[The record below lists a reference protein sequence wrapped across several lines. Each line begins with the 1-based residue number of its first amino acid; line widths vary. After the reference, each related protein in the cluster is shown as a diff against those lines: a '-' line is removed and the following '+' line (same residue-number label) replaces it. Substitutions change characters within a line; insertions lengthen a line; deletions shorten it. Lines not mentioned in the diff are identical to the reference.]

1 MRSTNVSIKKILVIS
16 AFIVA
21 GILLF
26 VFNPEKN
33 AIFPK
38 CPFLMLTGLKCPGCG
53 SQRAIHSILHLDFVA
68 AFKYNAML
76 VMMLPV
82 VGIYV
87 YSEIRRTKN
96 PEQYAKL
103 NKVIY
108 IWIIFALFI
117 LWWIL
122 RNIFDL

>member
-1 MRSTNVSIKKILVIS
+1 
-16 AFIVA
+16 
-21 GILLF
+21 
-26 VFNPEKN
+26 
-33 AIFPK
+33 
-38 CPFLMLTGLKCPGCG
+38 MLTGLKCPGCG

-103 NKVIY
+103 NKVTY

-117 LWWIL
+117 LWWVL

>member
-103 NKVIY
+103 NKVTY

-117 LWWIL
+117 LWWVL

>member
-103 NKVIY
+103 NKVTY
-108 IWIIFALFI
+108 IWIIFTLFI

>member
-38 CPFLMLTGLKCPGCG
+38 CPFLMQTGLKCPGCG

-103 NKVIY
+103 NKVTY
-108 IWIIFALFI
+108 IWIIFTLFI

-122 RNIFDL
+122 RNILDL